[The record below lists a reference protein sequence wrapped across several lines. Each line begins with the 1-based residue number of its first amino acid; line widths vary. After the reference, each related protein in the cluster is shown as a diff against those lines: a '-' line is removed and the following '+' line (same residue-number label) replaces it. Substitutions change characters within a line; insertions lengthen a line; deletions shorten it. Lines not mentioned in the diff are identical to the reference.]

1 MTQITVAP
9 NEQCRILSAWFY
21 HGHSP
26 NNDYFQVRP
35 YFKEIRDGKRP
46 KVLFEEYVEM
56 PEYQNI
62 QTRMLGADS
71 FPYKNVT
78 ITDKVKAN
86 SFFFLAPSV
95 IIFDFICFSLFGS
108 HSFEVFTI
116 KIVDCFQ

>member
-78 ITDKVKAN
+78 ITDKVKEKCV
-86 SFFFLAPSV
+86 FLFFLPPLFFLSV
-95 IIFDFICFSLFGS
+95 NTSLMP
-108 HSFEVFTI
+108 
-116 KIVDCFQ
+116 CN